1 MDIAAIQSTI
11 TGLKVVTG
19 LIKGMQTKNAI
30 GFQEKIIELQAA
42 LLEVH
47 TNAISATT
55 AQFELLEQVRALEEQ
70 LKAFNDWDE
79 QGPRYALVCPWRD
92 AAQVYALRK
101 ASSAGE
107 VPHFV
112 CPNCFLKRQRVILS
126 QAFATPNRYAF
137 LACPSCK
144 ASIYADFRHM
154 AAPKY
159 AEEYERG
166 PGSATETTTY
176 RDCD

>member
-11 TGLKVVTG
+11 TGLKVATG
-19 LIKGMQTKNAI
+19 LVKGILKTKNAI
-30 GFQEKIIELQAA
+30 EVQGKIIELQAA

-55 AQFELLEQVRALEEQ
+55 AQFELLDRVRALEEQ

-79 QGPRYALVCPWRD
+79 QGPRYTLVCPWND

-101 ASSAGE
+101 ASSDGE
-107 VPHFV
+107 APHFL
-112 CPNCFLKRQRVILS
+112 CPNCFHKRQRVILN
-126 QAFATPNRYAF
+126 QTFATANRYVL

-144 ASIYADFRHM
+144 AKIETRYTIGLG
-154 AAPKY
+154 APKY
-159 AEEYERG
+159 AEEYER
-166 PGSATETTTY
+166 ATT
-176 RDCD
+176 

>member
-11 TGLKVVTG
+11 TGLKVATG
-19 LIKGMQTKNAI
+19 LIKGMLETKNAI
-30 GFQEKIIELQAA
+30 GVQEKIIELQAA

-79 QGPRYALVCPWRD
+79 QGQRYTLVCPWDD

-101 ASSAGE
+101 ASSDGD
-107 VPHFV
+107 VPHFL
-112 CPNCFLKRQRVILS
+112 CPNCFHKRQRVILN
-126 QAFATPNRYAF
+126 QAFATANRYVL

-144 ASIYADFRHM
+144 AKIETRYTVNLGT
-154 AAPKY
+154 PNY
-159 AEEYERG
+159 AEEYER
-166 PGSATETTTY
+166 ATT
-176 RDCD
+176 